1 MPLDQLSV
9 EDLRLLIGQQIALG
23 HTVPLA
29 LEILG
34 SDPLASGDCDL
45 GDRLEVTRQLPT
57 DYWDDYP
64 DQLSRLTS
72 AICSQK
78 LLGTPDET

>member
-9 EDLRLLIGQQIALG
+9 EDLRLPIGQQIALR

-45 GDRLEVTRQLPT
+45 GDLLEVTRQLPT

-64 DQLSRLTS
+64 AKSTNVS
-72 AICSQK
+72 N
-78 LLGTPDET
+78 LLPEAAGDT